1 MKKTLFITTLFL
13 FILALSG
20 CKMAETD
27 PRAICLYFNF
37 NSSDTYPFLIRNTNL
52 VSRDYFEINT
62 DVATMDC
69 YIYNP
74 LQKRWDAAQGYWISY
89 SLTGNLFPFVEKYE
103 RYEDNKIYS
112 DEKII
117 TLPENTENK
126 ILIKLVARAKND
138 LSKSRYYICNT
149 NLSSKNIKRVGENY
163 ILFMDFSIYY
173 PSYTINLPAWDK
185 WHILK

>member
-1 MKKTLFITTLFL
+1 MIEEIFEIF
-13 FILALSG
+13 
-20 CKMAETD
+20 
-27 PRAICLYFNF
+27 
-37 NSSDTYPFLIRNTNL
+37 TYPFLIRNTNL

-117 TLPENTENK
+117 N
-126 ILIKLVARAKND
+126 
-138 LSKSRYYICNT
+138 YII
-149 NLSSKNIKRVGENY
+149 SKNERSLLCGRKLNP
-163 ILFMDFSIYY
+163 L
-173 PSYTINLPAWDK
+173 
-185 WHILK
+185 